1 MENITAPKGVIL
13 IVKTY
18 TVLIVLLFGISLLL
32 LFASTLPVPVS
43 ESDSLEAGVRVS
55 KMQSLSLRASGIILF
70 LAINFILLRKALRN
84 LKKLALYYNLLLFIA
99 CSIPLLLFIIDVKD
113 AQVIGIKI
121 FFILIILLFLCS
133 NLYLFR
139 SKVKKCFI

>member
-1 MENITAPKGVIL
+1 MENITAPKGAIL

-18 TVLIVLLFGISLLL
+18 TVLIALLFGISLLL
-32 LFASTLPVPVS
+32 LFASTLPIPVS
-43 ESDSLEAGVRVS
+43 KSDSLEAGVQVS

-70 LAINFILLRKALRN
+70 LAINFILLVKALRN
-84 LKKLALYYNLLLFIA
+84 LKKLALYYNLLLSIA
-99 CSIPLLLFIIDVKD
+99 CIIPLLLFIVNVKD
-113 AQVIGIKI
+113 TQAIGIKI

-139 SKVKKCFI
+139 SEVKKCFV